1 MQVFESLSELDS
13 AEFAAGSCVAVGK
26 FDGLHRGHQAI
37 LRQLDRAAD
46 QSAGAPGND
55 GVRSRTV
62 VFTFANNPL
71 SYLNPAHCPH
81 PLMSRAQRLAAFEA
95 AGVDVCVMVEFDEA
109 FSHIPAEE
117 FVTEVLVNKLHAR
130 HVVMG
135 ADFRF
140 GHRGAGDGAL
150 LSRLG
155 AEHGFDAEL
164 VEWVEDN
171 GGDQLSSSRV
181 REALSN
187 GDVEAAARMLG
198 RPAVVRGEVVHGDAR
213 GRELGFPTANL
224 GGELEGFVPAD
235 GVYSGW
241 VVIDGV
247 RREAA
252 ISVGNNPTFTPNEQ
266 SRVEAFILD
275 FEGDLYGKAME
286 VQFTH
291 RLRGTVAFESLVALI
306 DQMHDDVAR
315 ARVLLAGE

>member
-1 MQVFESLSELDS
+1 MLVFESLSELDP
-13 AEFAAGSCVAVGK
+13 ADFAAGSCVAVGK

-37 LRQLDRAAD
+37 LSQLDRAAD
-46 QSAGAPGND
+46 QSTVD
-55 GVRSRTV
+55 GVRCRTV

-71 SYLNPAHCPH
+71 SYLSPSRCPH

-95 AGVDVCVMVEFDEA
+95 AGVDVCVMVEFDEQFA
-109 FSHIPAEE
+109 RIPAEQ
-117 FVTEVLVNKLHAR
+117 FVVDVLVNKLRAR

-140 GHRGAGDGAL
+140 GYQGSGDGAL
-150 LSRLG
+150 LVRLG
-155 AEHGFDAEL
+155 KEYGFDAEL
-164 VEWVEDN
+164 VEWVADN
-171 GGDQLSSSRV
+171 GGEQVSSSRV
-181 REALSN
+181 REALTS
-187 GDVEAAARMLG
+187 GDVEAAHRMLG
-198 RPAVVRGEVVHGDAR
+198 TPAVVLGEVVHGDAR

-224 GGELEGFVPAD
+224 GGTLEGFVPAD

-275 FEGDLYGKAME
+275 FEGDLYGKSME
-286 VQFTH
+286 VQFAH
-291 RLRGTVAFESLVALI
+291 RLRGTEAFESLDALI
-306 DQMHDDVAR
+306 EQMHDDVVR
-315 ARVLLAGE
+315 ARQLLAGE

>member
-1 MQVFESLSELDS
+1 MQVFESISELDP
-13 AEFAAGSCVAVGK
+13 ADFAAGSCVAVGK

-37 LRQLDRAAD
+37 LSQLDRAAE
-46 QSAGAPGND
+46 QSTGE

-71 SYLNPAHCPH
+71 SYLNPNHCPH
-81 PLMSRAQRLAAFEA
+81 PLMSRAQRLEAFEA

-109 FSHIPAEE
+109 FARIPAED
-117 FVTEVLVNKLHAR
+117 FVADVLVNKLRAR

-140 GHRGAGDGAL
+140 GYRGSGDGAL
-150 LSRLG
+150 LERLG
-155 AEHGFDAEL
+155 EEYGFDAEL

-171 GGDQLSSSRV
+171 GGDQVSSSRV
-181 REALSN
+181 REALGQ
-187 GDVEAAARMLG
+187 GDVEAAHRMLG
-198 RPAVVRGEVVHGDAR
+198 RPPVVRGEVVHGDAR

-224 GGELEGFVPAD
+224 GGALEGFVPAD

-286 VQFTH
+286 VQFAH
-291 RLRGTVAFESLVALI
+291 RLRGTVAFESLEALI
-306 DQMHDDVAR
+306 EQMHDDVVR

>member
-1 MQVFESLSELDS
+1 MLVFESLDALDP
-13 AEFAAGSCVAVGK
+13 AVFATGSCVAVGK

-37 LRQLDRAAD
+37 LQQLERAATCD
-46 QSAGAPGND
+46 AEQGE
-55 GVRSRTV
+55 RSRTV
-62 VFTFANNPL
+62 VLTFANNPL

-81 PLMSRAQRLAAFEA
+81 PLMSKAQRLAAFA
-95 AGVDVCVMVEFDEA
+95 DAGVDVCVMLEFDEKLA
-109 FSHIPAEE
+109 SIPAHD
-117 FVTEVLVNKLHAR
+117 FVADVLVEKLRAR
-130 HVVMG
+130 HIVMG

-150 LSRLG
+150 LEQLG
-155 AEHGFDAEL
+155 AELGFRAEL

-171 GGDQLSSSRV
+171 EGEQMSSSRV
-181 REALSN
+181 REALAV
-187 GDVEAAARMLG
+187 GDVEAAQRMLG
-198 RPAVVRGEVVHGDAR
+198 RAAVVRGEVVHGDAR

-224 GGELEGFVPAD
+224 GGNLEGFVPAD

-275 FEGDLYGKAME
+275 FEGDLYGQAME
-286 VQFTH
+286 VHFAH
-291 RLRGTVAFESLVALI
+291 RLRGMVKFESLVALI

-315 ARVLLAGE
+315 ARVLLAGD

>member
-1 MQVFESLSELDS
+1 MLVFESLDEIDPGV
-13 AEFAAGSCVAVGK
+13 FAAGSCVAVGK
-26 FDGLHRGHQAI
+26 FDGLHLGHQAI
-37 LRQLDRAAD
+37 LRQLDRAAEKD
-46 QSAGAPGND
+46 AATGE
-55 GVRSRTV
+55 RSRTV

-71 SYLNPAHCPH
+71 SYLNPAQCPH
-81 PLMSRAQRLAAFEA
+81 PLMSRAQRLAAFA
-95 AGVDVCVMVEFDEA
+95 DAGVDVCVMVEFDEA
-109 FSHIPAEE
+109 FSQIPAES
-117 FVTEVLVNKLHAR
+117 FVTDVLVGKLRAR

-135 ADFRF
+135 DDFRF

-150 LSRLG
+150 LERFG
-155 AEHGFDAEL
+155 AELGFRAEL
-164 VEWVEDN
+164 VEWVADN
-171 GGDQLSSSRV
+171 GGEQVSSSRV
-181 REALSN
+181 REALAA
-187 GDVEAAARMLG
+187 GDVETAHRMLG

-224 GGELEGFVPAD
+224 GGEIEGYVPAD

-252 ISVGNNPTFTPNEQ
+252 ISVGNNPTFTPDEQ

-275 FEGDLYGKAME
+275 FDGDLYGESME

-306 DQMHDDVAR
+306 DQMHADVSR
-315 ARVLLAGE
+315 TRELLSGE

>member
-1 MQVFESLSELDS
+1 MLVFETLAELDPV
-13 AEFAAGSCVAVGK
+13 EFAAGSCVAVGK

-46 QSAGAPGND
+46 RDAAH

-62 VFTFANNPL
+62 VLTFANNPL
-71 SYLNPAHCPH
+71 SYLNPAKCPH
-81 PLMSRAQRLAAFEA
+81 PLMSRRQRLAAFEA
-95 AGVDVCVMVEFDEA
+95 AGVDVCVMLDFNEA
-109 FSHIPAEE
+109 LSRIPAEE
-117 FVTEVLVNKLHAR
+117 FVSGVLVEKLRAR

-150 LSRLG
+150 LQRLG
-155 AEHGFDAEL
+155 RELGFHAEL

-171 GGDQLSSSRV
+171 GGEQVSSSRV
-181 REALSN
+181 REALAA
-187 GDVEAAARMLG
+187 GEVEAATRMLG
-198 RPAVVRGEVVHGDAR
+198 RPAIVRGEVVHGDAR

-224 GGELEGFVPAD
+224 GGDLEGFVPAD

-252 ISVGNNPTFTPNEQ
+252 ISVGNNPTFTPHEQ

-275 FEGDLYGKAME
+275 FDGDLYGKAME
-286 VQFTH
+286 VQFAH

>member
-1 MQVFESLSELDS
+1 MQVFESLGELDS
-13 AEFAAGSCVAVGK
+13 AEFATGSCVAVGK

-37 LRQLDRAAD
+37 LRQLDLAAD
-46 QSAGAPGND
+46 QAASE

-71 SYLNPAHCPH
+71 SYLNPALCPH

-95 AGVDVCVMVEFDEA
+95 AGLDVCVMVDFDEA

-140 GHRGAGDGAL
+140 GYRGAGDGAL
-150 LSRLG
+150 LKRLG
-155 AEHGFDAEL
+155 AENGFGAEL

-171 GGDQLSSSRV
+171 AGDQVSSSRV
-181 REALSN
+181 RDALSN
-187 GDVEAAARMLG
+187 GEVEAAARMLG

-241 VVIDGV
+241 VSIDGV

-275 FEGDLYGKAME
+275 FEGDLYGKKME

-291 RLRGTVAFESLVALI
+291 RLRGTVAFESLPALI

-315 ARVLLAGE
+315 ARDLLVGQ

>member
-1 MQVFESLSELDS
+1 MQLFESLDALDP
-13 AEFAAGSCVAVGK
+13 AVFAAGSCVAVGK

-37 LRQLDRAAD
+37 LRQLDRAA
-46 QSAGAPGND
+46 AELTREGE
-55 GVRSRTV
+55 RSRTV
-62 VFTFANNPL
+62 VLTFANNPL
-71 SYLNPAHCPH
+71 SYLNPERCPH

-95 AGVDVCVMVEFDEA
+95 AGVDVCVMVDFDEA
-109 FSHIPAEE
+109 FSRIPAEE
-117 FVTEVLVNKLHAR
+117 FVTDVLVNKLHAR

-140 GHRGAGDGAL
+140 GHRGTGDGAL
-150 LSRLG
+150 LQQLG
-155 AEHGFDAEL
+155 AEYGFEAEL
-164 VEWVEDN
+164 VEWVEDD
-171 GGDQLSSSRV
+171 GGDQVSSSHV
-181 REALSN
+181 REALAQ
-187 GDVEAAARMLG
+187 GDVEAASRMLG
-198 RPAVVRGEVVHGDAR
+198 RPTVVRGNVVHGDAR

-275 FEGDLYGKAME
+275 YEGDLYGKPME
-286 VQFTH
+286 VQFAH
-291 RLRGTVAFESLVALI
+291 RLRGMVAFESLDALI
-306 DQMHDDVAR
+306 EQMHDDVAR
-315 ARVLLAGE
+315 ARALLSGE